1 MGWFDDEKG
10 NPVDRFFTWGAE
22 TFTPKLCQTEEHW
35 TSRVTAILFTECPC
49 CLMWRSLIVGFI
61 FGIVLTK
68 SEAVSWYRIYEMFQ
82 FQSFHMYG
90 IIMVAIAVGTI
101 GVQYMKR
108 NHIKDINGQPIV
120 ITDKEPGSF
129 RYWIGGLFFG
139 LGWALTGACPGPMFV
154 NIGHGYYPMLIVIF
168 GALVGTYLYGVIKN
182 KLPH

>member
-1 MGWFDDEKG
+1 MNFIKY
-10 NPVDRFFTWGAE
+10 
-22 TFTPKLCQTEEHW
+22 
-35 TSRVTAILFTECPC
+35 I
-49 CLMWRSLIVGFI
+49 IVGFV

-139 LGWALTGACPGPMFV
+139 LGWALVGACPGPIFIL
-154 NIGHGYYPMLIVIF
+154 IGAGFWSVVLILI
-168 GALVGTYLYGVIKN
+168 GALVGTFLYGVLKD
-182 KLPH
+182 KLRH